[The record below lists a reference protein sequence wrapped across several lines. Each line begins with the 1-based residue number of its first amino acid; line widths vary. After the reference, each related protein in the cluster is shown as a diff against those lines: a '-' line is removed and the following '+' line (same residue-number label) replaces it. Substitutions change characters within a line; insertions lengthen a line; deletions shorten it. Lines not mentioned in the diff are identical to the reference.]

1 MQISI
6 TYADGS
12 RMTDSLKVTKQLGQ
26 GKLSV
31 YEVFSSVRQTSY
43 ALKVFPK
50 TKFGITQYSKEKL
63 MFSLKHP
70 NIIQRIPI
78 NCHDER
84 FYPLL
89 TEYAKHGDFF
99 DLVTKGYL
107 TTDVIARTYFQQ
119 LVSGMEYIH
128 SQGIAHLDF
137 KLDNLML
144 SEDFQLKIIDFDQA
158 QPLKDSM
165 ITSGG
170 TVNYRAPE
178 VKEGTCSHMSA
189 ADIFSAG
196 VILFTMIARQFPFTE
211 KEDATNTDV
220 NCYTTFVHNN
230 KAFWAGKMKQ
240 RGGKHAFT
248 QDFMEL
254 INGMWDPN
262 PSTRF
267 TLKQIKASKWFQGA
281 ALDDE
286 NLRQQMTAVFQA
298 KNKK

>member
-31 YEVFSSVRQTSY
+31 YEVVSSARQTSY

-78 NCHDER
+78 SCHDER

-89 TEYAKHGDFF
+89 TEYAQHGDFF

-107 TTDVIARTYFQQ
+107 TTDVIARTYFHQ
-119 LVSGMEYIH
+119 LVAGMEYIH
-128 SQGIAHLDF
+128 SQGIAHLDL

-144 SEDFQLKIIDFDQA
+144 GSEFQLKIIDFDQA
-158 QPLKDSM
+158 QPLKDTM

-170 TVNYRAPE
+170 TTNYRAPE
-178 VKEGTCSHMSA
+178 VKDGTCSQMSA

-196 VILFTMIARQFPFTE
+196 IILFTMIARQFPFTE
-211 KEDATNTDV
+211 KEDPTNTDI

-230 KAFWAGKMKQ
+230 KLFWSGKMKQ
-240 RGGKHAFT
+240 KGGKHAFT

-267 TLKQIKASKWFQGA
+267 TIKQVKASKWFQGA
-281 ALDDE
+281 TLDDE
-286 NLRQQMTAVFQA
+286 NLRQQMKAVFQL